1 MTEDDREQIRK
12 AIRNSP
18 KSIWGYAF
26 FIAPVIVVIIG
37 VVLQFILLA
46 YFEKSRGV
54 DLEVCIRHG
63 KRVEQLWDNDLVK
76 EAVLVVSGSITVTF
90 GLLAFLA
97 YQDFRQIKL
106 LTKAAKELGIVNGAD
121 TTSQNTPVKEA

>member
-12 AIRNSP
+12 AIVNSP
-18 KSIWGYAF
+18 KSIWGYLF

-46 YFEKSRGV
+46 YFEKSLGV
-54 DLEVCIRHG
+54 DFDVCIRHG
-63 KRVEQLWDNDLVK
+63 KRVEQLWDNNLVR

-97 YQDFRQIKL
+97 YLSFRQIKL
-106 LTKAAKELGIVNGAD
+106 LAKAAKELGIVDGAD
-121 TTSQNTPVKEA
+121 STRKNTPVKET